1 MHVSDYLTTYKL
13 LILYMIDVIN
23 YPLTNAQ
30 ISDFILGNGY
40 TDYFNLQH
48 AISDLQD
55 TNMISSLKVQNST
68 RYTLTDEGK
77 ETLNLLV
84 SHIPSAMRE
93 DARIY
98 LKKNNYSIKE
108 TNSFT
113 GIYEPLDNDE
123 YLVKLKV
130 DEDRIPILE
139 VSLSVPTK
147 EAAQDMCNN
156 WREKSQEIY
165 TYILK
170 TLLPSDN

>member
-1 MHVSDYLTTYKL
+1 MQVSDYLTTYKL

-68 RYTLTDEGK
+68 RYELTEEGK

-84 SHIPSAMRE
+84 THIPSAMRE
-93 DARIY
+93 DARTY
-98 LKKNNYSIKE
+98 LKKNNYAIKE

-113 GIYEPLDNDE
+113 SIYEPLENEE

-130 DEDRIPILE
+130 DEDHIPILE
-139 VSLSVPTK
+139 VNLSVPTK
-147 EAAQDMCNN
+147 EAAIDMCNN

-165 TYILK
+165 AYVLNA
-170 TLLPSDN
+170 LLTSND